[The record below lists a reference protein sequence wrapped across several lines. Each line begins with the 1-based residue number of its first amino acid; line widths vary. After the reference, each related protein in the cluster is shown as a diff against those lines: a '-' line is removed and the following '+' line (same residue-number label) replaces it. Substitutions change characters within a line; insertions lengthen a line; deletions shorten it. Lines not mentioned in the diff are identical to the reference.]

1 MYTYKR
7 AVGVNQLIP
16 RGEELLDISTVPTKD
31 LFRLYSKL
39 TVVVTDGLAQRDVAI
54 DALFYFNELAV
65 FVGTIQQWLDT
76 KATVVLQTSN
86 KLPGTDYRFVTTHDI
101 QYKWFTL
108 YPGDARIAEDRQAL
122 LNKTSARDI
131 RVIKTDRTAVDYKA
145 LVNRSL
151 WSINGH
157 LVRAVEGDNSIYLIN
172 AGRHYN
178 VNDNAHVNCLNF
190 NTISTLK
197 TYPVTEEAI
206 NFEDKG
212 TYRFLRLK
220 TPVSLKGK
228 TVWMS
233 LGGRLCLAD
242 VIEENGE
249 FGVTVRTEKIDWFS
263 QIFDSKALID
273 LTSVIDSER
282 EVVGKDFFNT
292 AEFFKA
298 LLLDPSTF
306 FIVLDNPHLY
316 VSVEPIATYSYPF
329 TYHTEELKRVPLML
343 GNGLLPKYNVR
354 KIVNRRLLDIDIGNQ
369 KLYLNQKTGV
379 NNEGDLFHGFTNR
392 FSPSTLYQGYLLYI
406 RGLMQ
411 GI

>member
-16 RGEELLDISTVPTKD
+16 RGEELLDISAVPTKE
-31 LFRLYSKL
+31 LFGLYSVL
-39 TVVVTDGLAQRDVAI
+39 TVVVTDELAQRDVAI
-54 DALFYFNELAV
+54 DASVYFNEFSV

-76 KATVVLQTSN
+76 KSSVVLKTSN
-86 KLPGTDYRFVTTHDI
+86 TLPGTEYRFVTTHDI

-122 LNKTSARDI
+122 LNKNSARDI

-151 WSINGH
+151 WLINGH
-157 LVRAVEGDNSIYLIN
+157 LVRAVEGDNSIYLIH

-178 VNDNAHVNCLNF
+178 VDDNAHVNCLNF
-190 NTISTLK
+190 NTVSTLK
-197 TYPVTEEAI
+197 TYPVEESAI
-206 NFEDKG
+206 NFEDHE
-212 TYRFLRLK
+212 TYRHLRLK

-233 LGGRLCLAD
+233 IGGRLCLPD
-242 VIEENGE
+242 VVEENGY
-249 FGVTVRTEKIDWFS
+249 FGVTIRTEKIDWFS
-263 QIFDSKALID
+263 QVFDSKALID
-273 LTSVIDSER
+273 LSSIIDSER
-282 EVVGKDFFNT
+282 QVVGKDFFNT
-292 AEFFKA
+292 PAFFKA
-298 LLLDPSTF
+298 LMTDPSTF

-316 VSVEPIATYSYPF
+316 VSVEPIAGYSYPF
-329 TYHTEELKRVPLML
+329 TYHTEELKQVPLML

-354 KIVNRRLLDIDIGNQ
+354 KIINRRLLDIDIGNQ
-369 KLYLNQKTGV
+369 KRYLNQKTGV

-392 FSPSTLYQGYLLYI
+392 FSPSTLYKGYLLYI
-406 RGLMQ
+406 RGLIQ